1 MELSLQLPAQLILR
15 LVHAEMWL
23 MELEMLSVV
32 FTFPSPTLPYRILVY
47 SGSFSLNPPS
57 VPHFGISW
65 YKEGGILTGP
75 TIFGMSSSSLLA
87 GGEAGK
93 EAVLPLDSFYRNLG
107 SIISKQMNSAGMEKY
122 LAIIA
127 ENSAKGIYLDN
138 GALVGYLLPAIDS
151 ELGKKNKLHR
161 RLAV

>member
-1 MELSLQLPAQLILR
+1 M
-15 LVHAEMWL
+15 
-23 MELEMLSVV
+23 
-32 FTFPSPTLPYRILVY
+32 
-47 SGSFSLNPPS
+47 
-57 VPHFGISW
+57 
-65 YKEGGILTGP
+65 
-75 TIFGMSSSSLLA
+75 LA